1 MRDWSTVG
9 DRERST
15 SYGPVLDILNCEY
28 PAEDIDRSKIKIL
41 TPGSGLGRITWE
53 LFSHGFHSEGCE
65 FSWYMILASQF
76 ILNRCSA
83 SDVVFRIFP
92 YIHETCN
99 LPSWSDAT
107 TEATFPDVD
116 LSATPEQGGKMEMGI
131 GDFLDLY
138 NEPGWHS
145 VVTVFFLDTAHNII
159 EYVERIYK
167 ILLPGGLWVNNG
179 PLLYHFAGSNEAS
192 LELTWEELKDVMV
205 ATGFQIELDET
216 EKCSYVQNDKSM
228 MTYNYKTILFTAR
241 KPA

>member
-1 MRDWSTVG
+1 MTYTYPTVVFLKNIYINQKMVHTDQFCRVKTTIKQIVRDWSRLG
-9 DRERST
+9 ERERSA
-15 SYGPVLDILNCEY
+15 SYGPALDILNCEY
-28 PAEDIDRSKIKIL
+28 PTEAIDRSKIKIL

-83 SDVVFRIFP
+83 DDVVFRIFP

-99 LPSWSDAT
+99 LQSWSDAT

-116 LSATPEQGGKMEMGI
+116 LTATPEQGGTMEMGI

-138 NEPGWHS
+138 NEPAWHS
-145 VVTVFFLDTAHNII
+145 VVTVFFVDTAHNII

-167 ILLPGGLWVNNG
+167 ILLPGGLWVS
-179 PLLYHFAGSNEAS
+179 FSNFLS
-192 LELTWEELKDVMV
+192 FIFIQVIGK
-205 ATGFQIELDET
+205 
-216 EKCSYVQNDKSM
+216 
-228 MTYNYKTILFTAR
+228 
-241 KPA
+241 